1 MSQISPQM
9 LFSSEKELFSWTY
22 LLKEAPR
29 RTKLLISPVCDT
41 LFEDIQIEVECSKN
55 YFKISFSQKVGA
67 SGNNIKK
74 EPQKPRPKLKKYKTE
89 YLQRIFTLP
98 AIQCKCNFEFIK
110 QPLKFS
116 DFEGSI
122 KIVQMISFP
131 NPVSTLRSLR
141 WMRKRLLNERNN
153 ESNQSNIFRLIW
165 FMLQISFDVLL
176 SASLPENVHK
186 NLKVFYAILGL
197 SLNKQVMCNGLHLFQ
212 NEISLLNILMI
223 LKETLISF
231 LINRLTILADIIIA
245 YRKTFHSVS
254 IHYV

>member
-1 MSQISPQM
+1 M
-9 LFSSEKELFSWTY
+9 LNFDSSSTKVCLRYHRRCFFSSEKELFSWTY

-41 LFEDIQIEVECSKN
+41 LFEDIQVEVECSKN

-153 ESNQSNIFRLIW
+153 ESNQSNQSNIFRLIW
-165 FMLQISFDVLL
+165 FMLSNFFWCFVISQPARKCTQKLESVLCYFGIVL
-176 SASLPENVHK
+176 E
-186 NLKVFYAILGL
+186 
-197 SLNKQVMCNGLHLFQ
+197 
-212 NEISLLNILMI
+212 
-223 LKETLISF
+223 
-231 LINRLTILADIIIA
+231 
-245 YRKTFHSVS
+245 
-254 IHYV
+254 